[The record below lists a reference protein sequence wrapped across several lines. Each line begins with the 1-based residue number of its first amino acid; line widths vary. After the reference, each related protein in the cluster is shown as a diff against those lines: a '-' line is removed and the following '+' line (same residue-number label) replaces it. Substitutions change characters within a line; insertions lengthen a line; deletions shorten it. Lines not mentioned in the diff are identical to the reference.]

1 MARSRSGTRGRRGP
15 RKPPR
20 RDGAFNGAGVQ
31 TLDPRERGAIELP
44 GTITVKELAELLGVN
59 PADIIRELIKSGI
72 FATIN
77 QLVDRDTASLV
88 AGELGYEVAET
99 EAAAPGADETDGQV
113 AEATKEVLFE
123 EDDPSLLQPRA
134 PIVTVMGHVDHGK
147 TSLLDAIRT
156 TEVAAGERGGIT
168 QHIGA
173 SEVTHDGKRVV
184 FLDTPGH
191 EAFTAMR
198 ARGARVTDIA
208 VVVVAADDGVMPQTL
223 EAISHA
229 KAAKVPII
237 IALNKIDKADA
248 NADRVKTE
256 LTEAGIVVEEY
267 GGDVPLVPVSAKTR
281 LGLDELIEMI
291 LLVADLQELKANPKR
306 DAIGTI
312 VEAKLDKGRG
322 PVATALVQTGTLKVG
337 DIIVVGET
345 FGRVRALENDLG
357 KRVTKAG
364 PSSAVVIL
372 GLSDV
377 PQAGDILRVVSD
389 EKEARTMVETRKA
402 ATAAKSGEGSGRATL
417 EDLYSQIQAGQA
429 KELRIILKSDVSG
442 SLGAITHALEQL
454 DQDEIRLNVLLEG
467 AGDITD
473 NDIMLAAASNAIVV
487 GFNTKIT
494 DTARRAAEAEGVD
507 VRLYDIIYKLTDD
520 IEAALKG
527 LLEPEIVEVVEGRAE
542 VRQIIRVGKNTVIA
556 GSFVTDGR
564 IVRGGNARV
573 WRSSQGHRHRPDRVA
588 PALPRRRSRGP
599 RQLRMRH
606 RARRIPRHPG
616 RRHHRVLH
624 VADRVAATAG
634 RDARARARRT
644 RRDLAADSAR
654 LAGASAAAR
663 SVSQRTERVDELLRQ
678 EIGAIVAREVADP
691 RIGFATITSRRDDA
705 DLRHAKVWVSVI
717 GQPAERDA
725 AVGGAPPCD
734 AVRPARAGQAAA
746 DQAHPGP
753 PRPPRRHRGARDAHP
768 PAARRHRERVDPGP
782 GRPGRRVAADARRRG
797 CHHADDL
804 PEEPPSAVATAG
816 AGAPQRREPDRPAAG
831 VVPQGRTAIGSRDER
846 RSDARTST
854 PSRRRSSTGFA
865 AARRVLAVSHENPDA
880 DTLGRDARR
889 RAPRRGAGRHG
900 RSGLHGPGPAAL
912 RLHGRRR
919 ALPDRPGPGCAVR
932 PARDLRLRLA
942 RADRRG
948 RRPSCRAV
956 RAAAA
961 GDHRPPRLER
971 RGRRGRLDRPG
982 RRGHLRDGRAA
993 RRAARASP
1001 LDAGDGALAAAPDG
1015 RHRHGHR
1022 DLRPPERDAADARRL
1037 GGAGRGRR
1045 AAVRHLAAPLSHQAR
1060 RPAAAVRRRPGSAR
1074 ERRRRPDRLVERDR
1088 GGPRRDG
1095 RRARALGRASSTSSR
1110 RPRPPRSRS
1119 CSRRPAGGDA
1129 DQRPDQARAASTPRS

>member
-1 MARSRSGTRGRRGP
+1 VARSRSGTRGRRGP

-20 RDGAFNGAGVQ
+20 RDGTFNGSGVQ
-31 TLDPRERGAIELP
+31 TLDPRERGPIELP

-77 QLVDRDTASLV
+77 QLIDRDTASLV

-99 EAAAPGADETDGQV
+99 EAAGSGGADEADSPL
-113 AEATKEVLFE
+113 AEATKEVLYE
-123 EDDPSLLQPRA
+123 EDDAALLQPRA

-198 ARGARVTDIA
+198 ARGAKVTDIA

-237 IALNKIDKADA
+237 IALNKIDKPDA

-281 LGLDELIEMI
+281 IGLDELIEMI

-306 DAIGTI
+306 SAIGTI

-389 EKEARTMVETRKA
+389 EKEARTMVESRKA
-402 ATAAKSGEGSGRATL
+402 ATAAKTGDGSGRATL

-429 KELRIILKSDVSG
+429 KELRIILKADVSG

-487 GFNTKIT
+487 GFSTKIT
-494 DTARRAAEAEGVD
+494 ETARRAAESEGVD

-520 IEAALKG
+520 VEAALKG

-542 VRQIIRVGKNTVIA
+542 VRQVIRVGKSTVIA

-564 IVRGGNARV
+564 IVRGGNARI
-573 WRSSQGHRHRPDRVA
+573 WRSSKVIATDRIESLRRFRDDVREVQQNYECGIGLANFHDVIEGDVIECFTSQTVSRVA
-588 PALPRRRSRGP
+588 G
-599 RQLRMRH
+599 
-606 RARRIPRHPG
+606 
-616 RRHHRVLH
+616 
-624 VADRVAATAG
+624 
-634 RDARARARRT
+634 
-644 RRDLAADSAR
+644 
-654 LAGASAAAR
+654 
-663 SVSQRTERVDELLRQ
+663 
-678 EIGAIVAREVADP
+678 
-691 RIGFATITSRRDDA
+691 
-705 DLRHAKVWVSVI
+705 
-717 GQPAERDA
+717 
-725 AVGGAPPCD
+725 
-734 AVRPARAGQAAA
+734 
-746 DQAHPGP
+746 
-753 PRPPRRHRGARDAHP
+753 
-768 PAARRHRERVDPGP
+768 
-782 GRPGRRVAADARRRG
+782 
-797 CHHADDL
+797 
-804 PEEPPSAVATAG
+804 
-816 AGAPQRREPDRPAAG
+816 
-831 VVPQGRTAIGSRDER
+831 
-846 RSDARTST
+846 
-854 PSRRRSSTGFA
+854 
-865 AARRVLAVSHENPDA
+865 
-880 DTLGRDARR
+880 
-889 RAPRRGAGRHG
+889 
-900 RSGLHGPGPAAL
+900 
-912 RLHGRRR
+912 
-919 ALPDRPGPGCAVR
+919 
-932 PARDLRLRLA
+932 
-942 RADRRG
+942 
-948 RRPSCRAV
+948 
-956 RAAAA
+956 
-961 GDHRPPRLER
+961 
-971 RGRRGRLDRPG
+971 
-982 RRGHLRDGRAA
+982 
-993 RRAARASP
+993 
-1001 LDAGDGALAAAPDG
+1001 
-1015 RHRHGHR
+1015 
-1022 DLRPPERDAADARRL
+1022 
-1037 GGAGRGRR
+1037 
-1045 AAVRHLAAPLSHQAR
+1045 
-1060 RPAAAVRRRPGSAR
+1060 
-1074 ERRRRPDRLVERDR
+1074 
-1088 GGPRRDG
+1088 
-1095 RRARALGRASSTSSR
+1095 
-1110 RPRPPRSRS
+1110 
-1119 CSRRPAGGDA
+1119 
-1129 DQRPDQARAASTPRS
+1129 

>member
-1 MARSRSGTRGRRGP
+1 VARSRSGTRGRRGP

-20 RDGAFNGAGVQ
+20 RDGTFNASGVQ

-99 EAAAPGADETDGQV
+99 EASVGAAADETEGKV
-113 AEATKEVLFE
+113 AEATKEVLYE

-156 TEVAAGERGGIT
+156 TDVAAGERGGIT

-198 ARGARVTDIA
+198 ARGAKVTDIA

-237 IALNKIDKADA
+237 IALNKIDKPDA

-281 LGLDELIEMI
+281 IGLDELIEMI

-377 PQAGDILRVVSD
+377 PQAGDILRVVGD
-389 EKEARTMVETRKA
+389 EKEARTLVETRKA
-402 ATAAKSGEGSGRATL
+402 AAAAKSGEGSGRATL

-429 KELRIILKSDVSG
+429 KELRIILKADVSG
-442 SLGAITHALEQL
+442 SLGAITHALDQL
-454 DQDEIRLNVLLEG
+454 DQVEIRLNVLLEG

-487 GFNTKIT
+487 GFNTRIT
-494 DTARRAAEAEGVD
+494 ETARRAAEAEGVD

-520 IEAALKG
+520 IDAALKG
-527 LLEPEIVEVVEGRAE
+527 LLEPEVIEVVEGRAE

-564 IVRGGNARV
+564 IVRGNARV
-573 WRSSQGHRHRPDRVA
+573 WRGGKVIATDRIESLRRFRDDVREVQANYECGIQLANFHEIQEGDVIECFTSQTV
-588 PALPRRRSRGP
+588 S
-599 RQLRMRH
+599 
-606 RARRIPRHPG
+606 
-616 RRHHRVLH
+616 
-624 VADRVAATAG
+624 RVAAG
-634 RDARARARRT
+634 
-644 RRDLAADSAR
+644 
-654 LAGASAAAR
+654 
-663 SVSQRTERVDELLRQ
+663 
-678 EIGAIVAREVADP
+678 
-691 RIGFATITSRRDDA
+691 
-705 DLRHAKVWVSVI
+705 
-717 GQPAERDA
+717 
-725 AVGGAPPCD
+725 
-734 AVRPARAGQAAA
+734 
-746 DQAHPGP
+746 
-753 PRPPRRHRGARDAHP
+753 
-768 PAARRHRERVDPGP
+768 
-782 GRPGRRVAADARRRG
+782 
-797 CHHADDL
+797 
-804 PEEPPSAVATAG
+804 
-816 AGAPQRREPDRPAAG
+816 
-831 VVPQGRTAIGSRDER
+831 
-846 RSDARTST
+846 
-854 PSRRRSSTGFA
+854 
-865 AARRVLAVSHENPDA
+865 
-880 DTLGRDARR
+880 
-889 RAPRRGAGRHG
+889 
-900 RSGLHGPGPAAL
+900 
-912 RLHGRRR
+912 
-919 ALPDRPGPGCAVR
+919 
-932 PARDLRLRLA
+932 
-942 RADRRG
+942 
-948 RRPSCRAV
+948 
-956 RAAAA
+956 
-961 GDHRPPRLER
+961 
-971 RGRRGRLDRPG
+971 
-982 RRGHLRDGRAA
+982 
-993 RRAARASP
+993 
-1001 LDAGDGALAAAPDG
+1001 
-1015 RHRHGHR
+1015 
-1022 DLRPPERDAADARRL
+1022 
-1037 GGAGRGRR
+1037 
-1045 AAVRHLAAPLSHQAR
+1045 
-1060 RPAAAVRRRPGSAR
+1060 
-1074 ERRRRPDRLVERDR
+1074 
-1088 GGPRRDG
+1088 
-1095 RRARALGRASSTSSR
+1095 
-1110 RPRPPRSRS
+1110 
-1119 CSRRPAGGDA
+1119 
-1129 DQRPDQARAASTPRS
+1129 

>member
-20 RDGAFNGAGVQ
+20 RDGTFNASGVQ

-99 EAAAPGADETDGQV
+99 EASVGAAADETDGKV
-113 AEATKEVLFE
+113 AEATKEVLYE

-156 TEVAAGERGGIT
+156 TDVAAGERGGIT

-198 ARGARVTDIA
+198 ARGAKVTDIA

-237 IALNKIDKADA
+237 IALNKIDKPDA

-281 LGLDELIEMI
+281 IGLDELIEMI

-377 PQAGDILRVVSD
+377 PQAGDILRVVGD
-389 EKEARTMVETRKA
+389 EKEARTLVETRKA
-402 ATAAKSGEGSGRATL
+402 AAAAKSGEGSGRATL

-429 KELRIILKSDVSG
+429 KELRIILKADVSG
-442 SLGAITHALEQL
+442 SLGAITHALDQL
-454 DQDEIRLNVLLEG
+454 DQVEIRLNVLLEG

-487 GFNTKIT
+487 GFNTRIT
-494 DTARRAAEAEGVD
+494 ETARRAAEAEGVD

-520 IEAALKG
+520 VDAALKG
-527 LLEPEIVEVVEGRAE
+527 LLEPEIIEVVEGRAE

-564 IVRGGNARV
+564 IVRGNARV
-573 WRSSQGHRHRPDRVA
+573 WRGGKVIATDRIESLRRFRDDVREVQANYECGIQLANFHEIQEGDVIECFTSQTV
-588 PALPRRRSRGP
+588 S
-599 RQLRMRH
+599 
-606 RARRIPRHPG
+606 
-616 RRHHRVLH
+616 
-624 VADRVAATAG
+624 RVAAG
-634 RDARARARRT
+634 
-644 RRDLAADSAR
+644 
-654 LAGASAAAR
+654 
-663 SVSQRTERVDELLRQ
+663 
-678 EIGAIVAREVADP
+678 
-691 RIGFATITSRRDDA
+691 
-705 DLRHAKVWVSVI
+705 
-717 GQPAERDA
+717 
-725 AVGGAPPCD
+725 
-734 AVRPARAGQAAA
+734 
-746 DQAHPGP
+746 
-753 PRPPRRHRGARDAHP
+753 
-768 PAARRHRERVDPGP
+768 
-782 GRPGRRVAADARRRG
+782 
-797 CHHADDL
+797 
-804 PEEPPSAVATAG
+804 
-816 AGAPQRREPDRPAAG
+816 
-831 VVPQGRTAIGSRDER
+831 
-846 RSDARTST
+846 
-854 PSRRRSSTGFA
+854 
-865 AARRVLAVSHENPDA
+865 
-880 DTLGRDARR
+880 
-889 RAPRRGAGRHG
+889 
-900 RSGLHGPGPAAL
+900 
-912 RLHGRRR
+912 
-919 ALPDRPGPGCAVR
+919 
-932 PARDLRLRLA
+932 
-942 RADRRG
+942 
-948 RRPSCRAV
+948 
-956 RAAAA
+956 
-961 GDHRPPRLER
+961 
-971 RGRRGRLDRPG
+971 
-982 RRGHLRDGRAA
+982 
-993 RRAARASP
+993 
-1001 LDAGDGALAAAPDG
+1001 
-1015 RHRHGHR
+1015 
-1022 DLRPPERDAADARRL
+1022 
-1037 GGAGRGRR
+1037 
-1045 AAVRHLAAPLSHQAR
+1045 
-1060 RPAAAVRRRPGSAR
+1060 
-1074 ERRRRPDRLVERDR
+1074 
-1088 GGPRRDG
+1088 
-1095 RRARALGRASSTSSR
+1095 
-1110 RPRPPRSRS
+1110 
-1119 CSRRPAGGDA
+1119 
-1129 DQRPDQARAASTPRS
+1129 